1 MAKVYLEPSDSVF
14 RVNDNNVTIYGA
26 NENQIIILATGVTGV
41 TVDQNVEEVV
51 FEKTSADY
59 TYEQNGNQVK
69 VYLNGVLQAIIPVQ
83 GDADGTKLTFA
94 NGAANATLKDGVMT
108 LGGSK
113 SDGSSSGSLNPATVL
128 SNTPTTPPP
137 TDTGGNDSPTPP
149 PAFTVTN
156 TAGVVTFGG
165 TATGDI
171 TFTISGTVATFS
183 RGGATA
189 TTTVDFSSGFSKITV
204 ASGQTLSVTA
214 AQITGKSIDG
224 VGSVAVTA
232 LESTLSADL
241 SGIATTAVTAAAT
254 TVSGTPATFTGSFG
268 KAVVTTSGDGI
279 LNVDSGG
286 MGTAT
291 FSVASGTTLQ
301 GSAAKL
307 GGVSATGTGS
317 VEVTA
322 LGASTN
328 LSSLNSTL
336 NVTATVSSSV
346 DISSNSNLTTVDA
359 YSVASGQTL
368 TMTASQADAKS
379 ITGAG
384 SVTITGVAGNE
395 TLNIA
400 ATGTNSITAGV
411 GADNVTLGGGADTLI
426 YAGEAVPSVTE
437 THALTFQAL
446 TAGQSVTVDG
456 LTLSATG
463 AITAANAAAGFA
475 SLAVGAATGNAVTNG
490 VWSGALSSGWS
501 SGAASAAAVTFTS
514 ATVSSNVTDIS
525 TSVAGVSAPAA
536 LSDSATQGVA
546 EVTGVTE
553 IHAIAFKAL
562 TTGQTVTVG
571 GLNAYRYRQ
580 YCRGGREYQF

>member
-1 MAKVYLEPSDSVF
+1 
-14 RVNDNNVTIYGA
+14 
-26 NENQIIILATGVTGV
+26 
-41 TVDQNVEEVV
+41 
-51 FEKTSADY
+51 
-59 TYEQNGNQVK
+59 
-69 VYLNGVLQAIIPVQ
+69 
-83 GDADGTKLTFA
+83 
-94 NGAANATLKDGVMT
+94 
-108 LGGSK
+108 
-113 SDGSSSGSLNPATVL
+113 
-128 SNTPTTPPP
+128 
-137 TDTGGNDSPTPP
+137 
-149 PAFTVTN
+149 
-156 TAGVVTFGG
+156 
-165 TATGDI
+165 
-171 TFTISGTVATFS
+171 
-183 RGGATA
+183 
-189 TTTVDFSSGFSKITV
+189 
-204 ASGQTLSVTA
+204 
-214 AQITGKSIDG
+214 
-224 VGSVAVTA
+224 
-232 LESTLSADL
+232 L

-268 KAVVTTSGDGI
+268 KAVVTTSGNGI

-291 FSVASGTTLQ
+291 FSVAWGTTLQ

-307 GGVSATGTGS
+307 GGVSAAGTGS

-446 TAGQSVTVDG
+446 TTGQSVTVDG

-475 SLAVGAATGNAVTNG
+475 SLAAGAATGNAVTNG

-525 TSVAGVSAPAA
+525 TSVAGVSAPAT

-546 EVTGVTE
+546 EVTGLTE
-553 IHAIAFKAL
+553 IHGIAFKAL

>member
-14 RVNDNNVTIYGA
+14 RVNNNNVTIYGA

-69 VYLNGVLQAIIPVQ
+69 VYLNGVLQAIVPVQ
-83 GDADGTKLTFA
+83 GDPDGTKLTFA
-94 NGAANATLKDGVMT
+94 NGSASATLNDGVMT

-328 LSSLNSTL
+328 LSPLNSTL

-379 ITGAG
+379 IT
-384 SVTITGVAGNE
+384 
-395 TLNIA
+395 
-400 ATGTNSITAGV
+400 
-411 GADNVTLGGGADTLI
+411 
-426 YAGEAVPSVTE
+426 
-437 THALTFQAL
+437 
-446 TAGQSVTVDG
+446 
-456 LTLSATG
+456 
-463 AITAANAAAGFA
+463 
-475 SLAVGAATGNAVTNG
+475 
-490 VWSGALSSGWS
+490 
-501 SGAASAAAVTFTS
+501 
-514 ATVSSNVTDIS
+514 
-525 TSVAGVSAPAA
+525 
-536 LSDSATQGVA
+536 
-546 EVTGVTE
+546 
-553 IHAIAFKAL
+553 
-562 TTGQTVTVG
+562 
-571 GLNAYRYRQ
+571 
-580 YCRGGREYQF
+580 